1 MASSEKAPA
10 RGLLAR
16 YTAAMA
22 RPNRHVII
30 GTAGHV
36 DHGKTEL
43 VKALTGVNT
52 DRLKEEQERGISIE
66 LGFAELKLP
75 SGDRVGLIDVPGHER
90 FVKAMV
96 AGAAGM
102 DLGMLIVAADES
114 VMPQTREHLEILQLL
129 ELKGGVV
136 VLTKADLAD
145 DDTLD
150 VVDAEVEDLVHGTFL
165 EHAPRVRVSAK
176 TGRGLDDLRQ
186 ALDTVT
192 AKLPPRPSDTYFRL
206 PIDRAFTIAGAG
218 LLVTGTAWSGRV
230 HEGDTVEVLPVGLQ
244 ARVRGIQVHGE
255 KRQTAFAGER
265 VALNLHGP
273 KNDEVERGM
282 VVATSGMMKPTFM
295 LDVTLRVLPTW
306 ERALLNRTRVRIH
319 HGANELFGRVV
330 LLDRDELL
338 PGDSGPAQLRLESP
352 LAAERGDRIVLRQ
365 YSPMR
370 TLGGAVVLDA
380 APSKHKRFR
389 DDVLAA
395 IALREKGGAD
405 ELVRDAV
412 RRAGVAGLTQNE
424 LRAARIVPE
433 EALDEAIEVSV
444 ANGSILRCGD
454 AYYDA
459 IRITETVHEVRRI
472 AAEYQKVNPLTWGIG
487 RAELQERLGHRGTKG
502 RFTELL
508 EAVAARSG
516 RDAAPDETAAG
527 EPAIHLRSDAV
538 RVGTPDRQLAAA
550 DRATLEKFESL
561 LRAGGASPPT
571 PNDLQ
576 TQLGVGPRFSAFV
589 SLLEEAGALVKVGD
603 SLFYH
608 PVALE
613 ELDAKLRTYLASH
626 AEMTMTDFKD
636 LTGLSRKF
644 AVPLLEYFDRKGV
657 TARAGDNRRP
667 GPSLVAGN

>member
-1 MASSEKAPA
+1 
-10 RGLLAR
+10 
-16 YTAAMA
+16 MA

-114 VMPQTREHLEILQLL
+114 VMPQTREHLDILQLL

-136 VLTKADLAD
+136 VLTKADLVD
-145 DDTLD
+145 EETLD
-150 VVDAEVEDLVHGTFL
+150 VVDAEVEDLVRGTFL
-165 EHAPRVRVSAK
+165 ERAPRVRVSAK
-176 TGRGLDDLRQ
+176 AGRGLDELRE
-186 ALDTVT
+186 ALDAVT

-218 LLVTGTAWSGRV
+218 LLVTGTAWSGRI
-230 HEGDTVEVLPVGLQ
+230 HEGDTVDVLPAGLQ

-255 KRQTAFAGER
+255 KRETAFAGER

-295 LDVTLRVLPTW
+295 LDVTLRVLPSW
-306 ERALLNRTRVRIH
+306 PRALVNRTRVRIH

-338 PGDSGPAQLRLESP
+338 PGDAGPAQLRLESP

-380 APSKHKRFR
+380 APTKHKRFR
-389 DDVLAA
+389 DDVLEA

-405 ELVRDAV
+405 DLVRDAV
-412 RRAGVAGLTQNE
+412 RRAGIAGVTQNE
-424 LRAARIVPE
+424 LRTARIVPE
-433 EALDEAIEVSV
+433 EAVDEALEVSI
-444 ANGSILRCGD
+444 ANGAILRCGD

-459 IRITETVHEVRRI
+459 IRIAATAREVRRI
-472 AAEYQKVNPLTWGIG
+472 AGEYQKANPLAWGIG
-487 RAELQERLGHRGTKG
+487 RAELQERLAHRGTKG

-516 RDAAPDETAAG
+516 PNEAG
-527 EPAIHLRSDAV
+527 VGELAIHLRSDTV
-538 RVGTPDRQLAAA
+538 RVGTPDRQLTPA
-550 DRATLEKFESL
+550 DQATLEKFEAL
-561 LRAGGASPPT
+561 LRSGGASPPT

-576 TQLGVGPRFSAFV
+576 TQLGAGARFPAFV

-608 PVALE
+608 RAALD
-613 ELDAKLRTYLASH
+613 ELDAGLRTYLASH
-626 AEMTMTDFKD
+626 AEMTMADFKD

-644 AVPLLEYFDRKGV
+644 AVPLLEYFDRRGV

-667 GPSLVAGN
+667 GPLLTSSS